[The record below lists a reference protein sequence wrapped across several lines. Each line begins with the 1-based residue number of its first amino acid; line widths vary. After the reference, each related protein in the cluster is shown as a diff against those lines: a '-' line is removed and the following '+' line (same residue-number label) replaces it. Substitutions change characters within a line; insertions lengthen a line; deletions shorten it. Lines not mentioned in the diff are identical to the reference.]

1 MTSLYGVCADF
12 APRYG
17 DMSGQRVSD
26 RKVPD
31 GLRSACHHRN
41 HPALPSKS
49 ATITYSAIYVKCY
62 LCQSISTSLQLAVM
76 VLVTWREDMTTV
88 DWELRTTTWRW
99 QAARKQANTG
109 SSRRTGERERLAGI
123 RIDGGDDPDGRQ
135 AG

>member
-1 MTSLYGVCADF
+1 
-12 APRYG
+12 
-17 DMSGQRVSD
+17 
-26 RKVPD
+26 
-31 GLRSACHHRN
+31 
-41 HPALPSKS
+41 
-49 ATITYSAIYVKCY
+49 
-62 LCQSISTSLQLAVM
+62 M

-99 QAARKQANTG
+99 QAARKRANTG